1 MGKFGF
7 YIVGTLAFLEFFG
20 DSLIALIVLWQEL
33 TAVLPDRG
41 ANHRLL
47 SARACVCSG
56 ELALGPPGRFL
67 VGFLALTEFFGG
79 SCIMLVVIWRELLG
93 LFQEDHGD
101 RLMHSPSPF

>member
-41 ANHRLL
+41 ANH
-47 SARACVCSG
+47 
-56 ELALGPPGRFL
+56 
-67 VGFLALTEFFGG
+67 
-79 SCIMLVVIWRELLG
+79 
-93 LFQEDHGD
+93 
-101 RLMHSPSPF
+101 